1 MMGTSNNNTPSLHR
15 SNPPAAPFA
24 DLHLHTQY
32 SDGAY
37 TPVELVRAAVRE
49 GFAAIA
55 VTDHDTLDAIPES
68 LAAGRESGIEIIPG
82 VEITCRVEAKE
93 IHMLGYFF
101 GDDWKNPQLHAVLE
115 HSKRIRERR
124 IGEFVVKLN
133 ELGIALKTEDVLAC
147 SDCGTI
153 GRPHVAM
160 ALVKHGFVSS
170 VDEAFDRFLRRGK
183 PAYVERHRMLAA
195 ETIGHIKRAGGLAV
209 LAHPGLNKVDQRIP
223 NMIDQGLDGLE
234 VWHSRHTTS
243 QSEHYLEMAGRF
255 GLLAT
260 GGSDCHGIVGGKMLL
275 GTVKLPYERVEAL
288 KQRAAQRSSSCHSEL
303 APKAFGAGEEPRSKA
318 GDASLRSA

>member
-1 MMGTSNNNTPSLHR
+1 MGTTITRTPSLHR
-15 SNPPAAPFA
+15 SSFPTPPFA
-24 DLHLHTQY
+24 DLHLHTRY

-37 TPVELVRAAVRE
+37 TPVELVRAAVRG

-68 LAAGRESGIEIIPG
+68 LAAGREFRLAVIPG
-82 VEITCRVEAKE
+82 VEITCCVEAKE

-101 GDDWKNPQLHAVLE
+101 YDDWRNPDLHTVLE

-133 ELGIALKTEDVLAC
+133 ELGIALKPEDVLAC
-147 SDCGTI
+147 SDCGTL

-160 ALVKHGFVSS
+160 ALMKRGFVSS

-209 LAHPGLNKVDQRIP
+209 LAHPGLNRVDEHIR
-223 NMIDQGLDGLE
+223 NMVDQGLDGLE
-234 VWHSRHTTS
+234 VWHSRHTAS
-243 QSEHYLEMAGRF
+243 QTENYLKLTGRF

-260 GGSDCHGIVGGKMLL
+260 GGSDCHGPARGEPML
-275 GTVKLPYERVEAL
+275 GTIKVPYDRVEAM
-288 KQRAAQRSSSCHSEL
+288 KQRAVQTSSSPRKPSGQAPTLGHSN
-303 APKAFGAGEEPRSKA
+303 PP
-318 GDASLRSA
+318 

>member
-1 MMGTSNNNTPSLHR
+1 MGTINNNAPMLRHS
-15 SNPPAAPFA
+15 SSPAAPFA

-37 TPVELVRAAVRE
+37 TPVELVRAAIRE
-49 GFAAIA
+49 GFVAVA

-68 LAAGRESGIEIIPG
+68 LAAGKALGIEVIAG
-82 VEITCRVEAKE
+82 VEITCRVEMQE

-101 GDDWKNPQLHAVLE
+101 GDAWENPQLQAVLE
-115 HSKRIRERR
+115 HSKRVREHRVE
-124 IGEFVVKLN
+124 EFVIKLN
-133 ELGIALKTEDVLAC
+133 DLGIPLKLEDVLTC
-147 SDCGTI
+147 SDCGTL

-170 VDEAFDRFLRRGK
+170 TEEAFNRFLKRGK
-183 PAYVERHRMLAA
+183 PAYVERHRMTVA
-195 ETIGHIKRAGGLAV
+195 EAIGHIKRAGGLAV
-209 LAHPGLNKVDQRIP
+209 LAHPGLNKVDRRIP
-223 NMIDQGLDGLE
+223 NMVDQGLDGLE
-234 VWHSRHTTS
+234 VWHSRHITS

-288 KQRAAQRSSSCHSEL
+288 KQRT
-303 APKAFGAGEEPRSKA
+303 APHLDPLPEGERKPL
-318 GDASLRSA
+318 SLCKGEGQGEG